1 MPAPPSANLPLSER
15 IQKLA
20 MTLQFAWF
28 VGHLSLLVCVV
39 RYGLSYITFNSAS
52 KMAAFSY
59 RTAFVAA
66 VATYG
71 IVVYKAFRARV
82 KPGSPPAQT
91 AMTLLG
97 DENVQYLLISLVWL
111 ISRQIPLALLPFSVY
126 SVFHVA
132 TYTRTNILPT
142 FQQQKPAASGQSP
155 QQPKPQSGVGAMIG
169 RFVKEYYDSSMMLVA
184 ALEIALWGR
193 LFLSALTFSKGAWM
207 LLGLYTVFLRAR
219 FHQSTFV
226 QGAFSQFSARID
238 QQVNQQNIPPAAKN
252 AWDTIKNLSRQA
264 VDATDVRKYLG
275 GAQTAPKKA
284 Q

>member
-1 MPAPPSANLPLSER
+1 
-15 IQKLA
+15 
-20 MTLQFAWF
+20 
-28 VGHLSLLVCVV
+28 
-39 RYGLSYITFNSAS
+39 
-52 KMAAFSY
+52 MAAFSY

>member
-1 MPAPPSANLPLSER
+1 
-15 IQKLA
+15 

-28 VGHLSLLVCVV
+28 VGHFTLLLCVL
-39 RYGLSYITFNSAS
+39 RYSLSYITFNAGS
-52 KMAAFSY
+52 KWAAFSY
-59 RTAFVAA
+59 RTAFLAA

-91 AMTLLG
+91 AITLLG

-111 ISRQIPLALLPFSVY
+111 FSRQIPLALLPFSVY

-132 TYTRTNILPT
+132 TYTRTNLIPT
-142 FQQQKPAASGQSP
+142 FQQPKTAPAGQSP
-155 QQPKPQSGVGAMIG
+155 QQAKPQTGLAAVIG

-226 QGAFSQFSARID
+226 QGAFGQFSARID
-238 QQVNQQNIPPAAKN
+238 QQVNQQNVPPAAKQ
-252 AWDTIKNLSRQA
+252 AWETTKNVSRQA

-275 GAQTAPKKA
+275 RAQPAPKKA